1 MLKTK
6 ALLKTSGFMF
16 LKRRLFYNHSLYLD
30 HNTLV
35 KSKHKQIELKTQKSK
50 ATKLIYK
57 IEAKL
62 KRCSFKND
70 CPGDEIIQKLKC

>member
-50 ATKLIYK
+50 ATKLKQSSKDVHLKMIVLETKLYK
-57 IEAKL
+57 
-62 KRCSFKND
+62 S
-70 CPGDEIIQKLKC
+70 